1 MRLSALALGLL
12 AMVGLTPPALAQDY
26 PAKPVTVILPLAAG
40 SGLDLVVRLYGEKLQ
55 EALGKPVVVENRP
68 GAAMMIATQ
77 AVASAP
83 PDGYTLLVATSSAIA
98 INPVLFKQI
107 SYDPVKGFAPIS
119 LYLKSPFILVV
130 NPDLPVKNVAELIAL
145 AKQRKDLSFSSPGV
159 GVVPHLAMEYVKG
172 RFGLDIA
179 HVPYRNTPQSILDI
193 ASGHVQMGFVE
204 VGASLPLIQEGKLR
218 VLAVSSSSRLPI
230 LPDAPTFAEA
240 AHTPDFETVS
250 WHTLLAPAGTPKPIL
265 DRLHAE
271 MKRIMADPVI
281 KAKVEAMGLLPI
293 DTPSPEGIEAYFAG
307 EREKWGALVRKLGL
321 EGSQ

>member
-1 MRLSALALGLL
+1 MRLATLALGLIA
-12 AMVGLTPPALAQDY
+12 AMGLMPPAMAQDY
-26 PAKPVTVILPLAAG
+26 PTKPITVILPLAAG
-40 SGLDLVVRLYGEKLQ
+40 SGLDLVARLYGEKLQ
-55 EALGKPVVVENRP
+55 ETLGKPVVVENRP

-83 PDGYTLLVATSSAIA
+83 PDGYSLLVATSSAIA

-107 SYDPVKGFAPIS
+107 NYDHVKGFAPIS

-130 NPDLPVKNVAELIAL
+130 NPDLPVKTVPELIAL
-145 AKQRKDLSFSSPGV
+145 AKQRKDLSFSSPGS
-159 GVVPHLAMEYVKG
+159 GVVPHLAMEYMKG
-172 RFGLDIA
+172 RYGLDIA

-193 ASGHVQMGFVE
+193 ASGHVHMGFVE

-240 AHTPDFETVS
+240 ANAPDFEAVS

-271 MKRIMADPVI
+271 MKRIMTDPTI
-281 KAKVEAMGLLPI
+281 KSRVETLGLLPV
-293 DTPSPEGIEAYFAG
+293 DTPSPEGIDAYFAG

>member
-1 MRLSALALGLL
+1 MRLGALALGLL
-12 AMVGLTPPALAQDY
+12 AMIGLARPVAAQDY
-26 PAKPVTVILPLAAG
+26 PNRPVSVVLPLAAG
-40 SGLDLVVRLYGEKLQ
+40 SGLDVIARLYVDRLQ
-55 EALGKPVVVENRP
+55 EALGKPVVIENRP
-68 GAAMMIATQ
+68 GAAMLIATQ

-107 SYDPVKGFAPIS
+107 NYDPVKGFAPIS
-119 LYLKSPFILVV
+119 LYVKSPFILVV
-130 NPDLPVKNVAELIAL
+130 NPDLPVKTVGELIAL
-145 AKQRKDLSFSSPGV
+145 AKQRKDLNYSSPGV
-159 GVVPHLAMEYVKG
+159 GVVPHLAMEYMKG

-193 ASGHVQMGFVE
+193 AAGHVHMGFVE

-240 AHTPDFETVS
+240 ANAPDFEAVS
-250 WHTLLAPAGTPKPIL
+250 WHSLLAPAGTPKPIL
-265 DRLHAE
+265 DRLHAD
-271 MKRIMADPVI
+271 MKRIMADPSI
-281 KAKVEAMGLLPI
+281 KSKIEILGLLPI
-293 DTPSPEGIEAYFAG
+293 DTPSTEGIEAYFAG
-307 EREKWGALVRKLGL
+307 EREKWGALVRRLGL